1 MFLYKQNLDAL
12 LTFLVYVIS
21 LWSTKCL
28 RTHTHASENNRI
40 FSVDKILRAHFGG
53 FAKIVCS
60 ANYCIKI
67 ARNSQKLTR
76 HVSHKNFS
84 LAKINKQTKHIN
96 IYMYI
101 YIK

>member
-40 FSVDKILRAHFGG
+40 FSVDKILRAHFGLR
-53 FAKIVCS
+53 V
-60 ANYCIKI
+60 
-67 ARNSQKLTR
+67 SQKL
-76 HVSHKNFS
+76 FA
-84 LAKINKQTKHIN
+84 LQIIA
-96 IYMYI
+96 
-101 YIK
+101 